1 MGTLPDFNPITLQ
14 QAFKSLY
21 HSMLL
26 WGLVTL
32 IVLDIITG
40 ILVATSNGKLD
51 SKIGLKGLIKHTTI
65 IILVVL
71 MGVVSRLINVQ
82 WVSQSFCMFYIL
94 QYIFSLLESL
104 NAMGIPFP
112 DWLSNMFN
120 RMGKDY
126 NEGNFK
132 NDKI

>member
-21 HSMLL
+21 HSMFL

-32 IVLDIITG
+32 IVLDIVVG
-40 ILVATSNGKLD
+40 ILTAISNGELD
-51 SKIGLKGLIKHTTI
+51 SYIGLKGMIKHTTI

-71 MGVVSRLINVQ
+71 MGIISRLINVQ
-82 WVSQSFCMFYIL
+82 WISQSFCMFYIL
-94 QYIFSLLESL
+94 QYVFSLLESL
-104 NAMGIPFP
+104 NRLGIPFP
-112 DWLSNMFN
+112 TWLENMFN

-126 NEGNFK
+126 DEGNFK
-132 NDKI
+132 HD

>member
-1 MGTLPDFNPITLQ
+1 MGTLPDFDPITLQ

-32 IVLDIITG
+32 IALDIIMG
-40 ILVATSNGKLD
+40 ILKAGVIGKLD
-51 SKIGLKGLIKHTTI
+51 SRIGLKGLIKHSI
-65 IILVVL
+65 IILLVVL
-71 MGVVSRLINVQ
+71 MGVTSRLINIQ

-94 QYIFSLLESL
+94 QYIFSLLENL
-104 NAMGIPFP
+104 NTIGIPFP
-112 DWLSNMFN
+112 TWLENTFN

-126 NEGNFK
+126 NDGSFK
-132 NDKI
+132 RD

>member
-1 MGTLPDFNPITLQ
+1 MVTLPDFNPITLQ

-26 WGLVTL
+26 WGLVAL

-40 ILVATSNGKLD
+40 ILVAVSNGKLD
-51 SKIGLKGLIKHTTI
+51 SKIGLKGMIKHTTI

-82 WVSQSFCMFYIL
+82 WISQSFCMFYIL
-94 QYIFSLLESL
+94 QYVFSLLESL

-112 DWLSNMFN
+112 DWLTNMFN
-120 RMGKDY
+120 RMSKDY
-126 NEGNFK
+126 NEGSFK
-132 NDKI
+132 K